1 MSSVY
6 GLNFWQYNGYFG
18 DNMNRSEFGTADN
31 DNTSRGGHTYVIQEE
46 TTKSGCPA
54 ANAGSSGQ
62 TVGEPW
68 NYINWQSNSSI
79 LFKSLVGLVC
89 S

>member
-1 MSSVY
+1 MPTPN

-18 DNMNRSEFGTADN
+18 DNMNRGDFGTADN
-31 DNTSRGGHTYVIQEE
+31 ANSTRGGHTNVVQEE

-62 TVGEPW
+62 TIGQTIGP
-68 NYINWQSNSSI
+68 
-79 LFKSLVGLVC
+79 
-89 S
+89 

>member
-31 DNTSRGGHTYVIQEE
+31 DNASRGGHTYVEQEE
-46 TTKSGCPA
+46 TTKSGCPTA
-54 ANAGSSGQ
+54 DAGSSGQ
-62 TVGEPW
+62 TIGEPW
-68 NYINWQSNSSI
+68 DYINWQSNISDTYTS
-79 LFKSLVGLVC
+79 
-89 S
+89 